1 MLIREIVREARW
13 ITDPEAQLRSVKQ
26 DPESIA
32 DIKNPSAELQ
42 IIALRAEPN
51 IHHLIRRAD
60 PAIWSDPEVK
70 ARVMRQLLVNIKHR
84 FGAQTKDLFQWLKQN
99 RCPWPELSAIE
110 RSLGAGDSLINEI
123 TSDQFGNL
131 TLTISDFKKLALM
144 LQKSKIA
151 TVTNKL
157 AEIGMVLHSS
167 RLDLEI
173 PDLSV
178 ALTAR
183 KTEILKH
190 LLGLIKTGEDSRDKE
205 DIEHMVE
212 ALNDLGVD
220 WPELH
225 TINIALDSL
234 DYD

>member
-60 PAIWSDPEVK
+60 PAIWRDPEVK

-99 RCPWPELSAIE
+99 RCPWPELSAIQ
-110 RSLGAGDSLINEI
+110 RSLGAGDSMI
-123 TSDQFGNL
+123 
-131 TLTISDFKKLALM
+131 
-144 LQKSKIA
+144 
-151 TVTNKL
+151 
-157 AEIGMVLHSS
+157 
-167 RLDLEI
+167 
-173 PDLSV
+173 
-178 ALTAR
+178 
-183 KTEILKH
+183 
-190 LLGLIKTGEDSRDKE
+190 
-205 DIEHMVE
+205 
-212 ALNDLGVD
+212 
-220 WPELH
+220 
-225 TINIALDSL
+225 
-234 DYD
+234 